1 MNNKEYFPIKKNAR
15 KYKFIYI
22 CFIIYFL
29 LVIAYCSSKTFIYL
43 MDTYKSKKSIKDI
56 SNYISLNTN
65 DSEISNNIDSNID
78 INTDNNVKKSEEK
91 FYCDDSNVD
100 FKSLKEINSSVRA
113 YLKVRGTNIEYVVTQ
128 ASDNDY
134 YLYHG
139 FYKEE
144 NAAGWVFADF
154 RNKFDGTDKNII
166 VYGHNMK
173 NGTMFGTLNKVLTDD
188 WNIIK
193 ENKYIIF
200 KTENENSIYQVFS
213 VYEIEKESYYIT
225 TKFVDNELSKFYD
238 AIKSRSK
245 FNYNINLTKEDTI
258 LTLSTCATNNK
269 YRVVLHA
276 KKLNIDCNDY

>member
-1 MNNKEYFPIKKNAR
+1 MEEYLPIKKHKKK
-15 KYKFIYI
+15 KYNIIYI
-22 CFIIYFL
+22 CFLICFLII
-29 LVIAYCSSKTFIYL
+29 ICYCSYKTYNYL
-43 MDTYKSKKSIKDI
+43 KDSYQSKKAIKDTAK
-56 SNYISLNTN
+56 YILLNTN
-65 DSEISNNIDSNID
+65 NIINQNNDNIKNS
-78 INTDNNVKKSEEK
+78 IENAKIKSEEK
-91 FYCDDSNVD
+91 FYCDDSYVD

-113 YLKVRGTNIEYVVTQ
+113 YLKVKGTNIEYVVTQ

-134 YLYHG
+134 YLHNG
-139 FYKEE
+139 FYNEK

-276 KKLNIDCNDY
+276 KKLNIYCNDY